1 MNPYGLPEQTAE
13 GLVPARVISQ
23 EKGVYRVAARQGEK
37 PAEITGKLRYRARS
51 ASEYPAVGDVVAV
64 DWNEGGSA
72 VIHDIL
78 PRKSCFLR
86 KAAGAGQGEQVVA
99 ANIDTVFLCMSLNR
113 DFNLRRLERYLAAA
127 WESGASPVIVLT
139 KTDLCAEIE
148 EKRLAVSSV
157 AMGVDILWVTAAKPD
172 GYAQLQP
179 YIGQGRTV
187 AFIGSSGTGKS
198 TMITRLL
205 GEERLETNGLRNDDR
220 GRHTTTHR
228 ELFLL
233 PGGGMVIDTPG
244 MRELGMW
251 DAGEGIDRAFADI
264 EALTARCRF
273 RDCSH
278 GTEPGCAVRQALAE
292 GRLSP
297 QRWQSYQKLRSE
309 NDYAEDS
316 RSYLEAKERKFK
328 EIAKYNKANRKR

>member
-139 KTDLCAEIE
+139 KMDLCDEIE

-172 GYAQLQP
+172 GYAQLRP
-179 YIGQGRTV
+179 YLGEGRTV

-198 TMITRLL
+198 TMINRLL

-233 PGGGMVIDTPG
+233 PGGGMVIDTP
-244 MRELGMW
+244 RY
-251 DAGEGIDRAFADI
+251 AGAGHVGCGGGHRPGLRRHRGADRPVPLPGLLPRLRAGLRRAAGAGGGAAFP
-264 EALTARCRF
+264 
-273 RDCSH
+273 S
-278 GTEPGCAVRQALAE
+278 ALAV
-292 GRLSP
+292 LS
-297 QRWQSYQKLRSE
+297 
-309 NDYAEDS
+309 
-316 RSYLEAKERKFK
+316 
-328 EIAKYNKANRKR
+328 KAAQRKRLRRGQPQLLRGQGAQIQGDCQIQ